1 MSEQIMRSADTQDA
15 GKPTFGGLSMQR
27 REFLKLSLKLGLVAM
42 APWPMISC
50 SDSGGHGEAL
60 ALPAL
65 PYATDALAPHIS
77 ARTVDLHYGKHHRGY
92 IEKTVRLIQN
102 TPYAGRSL
110 VEIIRTAGEKGDKT
124 IFNNA
129 AQAWN
134 HAFYWQSM
142 TPGGG
147 GAPQGKMAEAL
158 EASFGSYDNFVNKFI
173 FAATSRFGSGWAW
186 LVKDG
191 DQLKV
196 INTANA
202 DTPLAH
208 GLTPLLTVDVWEH
221 AYYLD
226 YQNRRGPYVRAF
238 VDHLINWSF
247 AERNLR
253 ARF

>member
-1 MSEQIMRSADTQDA
+1 
-15 GKPTFGGLSMQR
+15 
-27 REFLKLSLKLGLVAM
+27 M
-42 APWPMISC
+42 A
-50 SDSGGHGEAL
+50 
-60 ALPAL
+60 
-65 PYATDALAPHIS
+65 
-77 ARTVDLHYGKHHRGY
+77 LHYGKHHRGY
-92 IEKTVRLIQN
+92 IEKTLRLIKD
-102 TPYAGRSL
+102 TPYAGKGL
-110 VEIIRTAGEKGDKT
+110 VEIIKTAGASEADGA

-134 HAFYWQSM
+134 HDFYWKSM

-147 GAPQGKMAEAL
+147 GAPEGKIAA
-158 EASFGSYDNFVNKFI
+158 AIDADFGSYQGFVDKFI
-173 FAATSRFGSGWAW
+173 FAATNQFGSGWAW

-191 DQLKV
+191 DHLKV

-208 GLTPLLTVDVWEH
+208 GLTPLLTIDVWEH

-226 YQNRRGPYVRAF
+226 YQNRRGPYVRSF

>member
-1 MSEQIMRSADTQDA
+1 
-15 GKPTFGGLSMQR
+15 MQR
-27 REFLKLSLKLGLVAM
+27 RDFLKLSLKLGLVAM
-42 APWPMISC
+42 APWPVLSC
-50 SDSGGHGEAL
+50 SKGDGHGGGP

-77 ARTVDLHYGKHHRGY
+77 TETIALHYGKHHRGY
-92 IEKTVRLIQN
+92 IEKTLRLAAG
-102 TPYAGRSL
+102 TPYAGKGL
-110 VEIIRTAGEKGDKT
+110 VQIIKEAQASVGDEG

-134 HAFYWQSM
+134 HEFYWNSM

-147 GAPQGKMAEAL
+147 GRPHGEIAAAID
-158 EASFGSYDNFVNKFI
+158 ASFGNYENFVDKFI
-173 FAATSRFGSGWAW
+173 YAATSRFGSGWAW

-191 DQLKV
+191 DALKV

-226 YQNRRGPYVRAF
+226 YKNRRGPYVRAY

-247 AERNLR
+247 AQRNLR
-253 ARF
+253 ARY

>member
-1 MSEQIMRSADTQDA
+1 
-15 GKPTFGGLSMQR
+15 MQR
-27 REFLKLSLKLGLVAM
+27 RDFLKLSLKLGLVAM
-42 APWPMISC
+42 TPLPMIAC
-50 SDSGGHGEAL
+50 SGKDGHGSGA

-65 PYATDALAPHIS
+65 PYAADALAPYIS
-77 ARTVDLHYGKHHRGY
+77 AETVALHYGKHHRGY
-92 IEKTVRLIQN
+92 VEKTQRL
-102 TPYAGRSL
+102 TAGTAYAGKGL
-110 VEIIRTAGEKGDKT
+110 VQIIMEAKESAGDQA

-134 HAFYWQSM
+134 HDFYWKSM

-147 GAPQGKMAEAL
+147 GHPEGKIADAID
-158 EASFGSYDNFVNKFI
+158 ASFGSYDNFINKFI

-238 VDHLINWSF
+238 VDNLINWSF

>member
-1 MSEQIMRSADTQDA
+1 
-15 GKPTFGGLSMQR
+15 
-27 REFLKLSLKLGLVAM
+27 
-42 APWPMISC
+42 
-50 SDSGGHGEAL
+50 
-60 ALPAL
+60 
-65 PYATDALAPHIS
+65 LAPHIS
-77 ARTVDLHYGKHHRGY
+77 AETMALHYGKHHHGY
-92 IEKTVRLIQN
+92 IEKTLRLITD

-110 VEIIRTAGEKGDKT
+110 VDIVKTAAQSDT
-124 IFNNA
+124 DTAIFNNA

-134 HAFYWQSM
+134 HDFYWKSM

-147 GAPQGKMAEAL
+147 GAPTGEIAKAIDA
-158 EASFGSYDNFVNKFI
+158 AFGSYQGFVDKFI

-186 LVKDG
+186 LVKEG
-191 DQLKV
+191 DKLKV

-208 GLTPLLTVDVWEH
+208 GLTPLLTIDVWEH

-238 VDHLINWSF
+238 IDHLINWSF

-253 ARF
+253 ARY

>member
-1 MSEQIMRSADTQDA
+1 
-15 GKPTFGGLSMQR
+15 MQR
-27 REFLKLSLKLGLVAM
+27 RAFLKLSLKLGLVAL
-42 APWPMISC
+42 APWPVISC
-50 SDSGGHGEAL
+50 SDPGGHGPGPV
-60 ALPAL
+60 LPDL
-65 PYATDALAPHIS
+65 PYAKDALAPHIS
-77 ARTVDLHYGKHHRGY
+77 AETVALHYGKHHQGY
-92 IEKTVRLIQN
+92 IEKTLRLITD

-110 VEIIRTAGEKGDKT
+110 VDIVKTAAQSDT
-124 IFNNA
+124 DTAIFNNA

-134 HAFYWQSM
+134 HDFYWKSM

-147 GAPQGKMAEAL
+147 GAPTGEIAKAIDA
-158 EASFGSYDNFVNKFI
+158 AFGSYQGFVDKFI
-173 FAATSRFGSGWAW
+173 FTATSRFGSGWAW
-186 LVKDG
+186 LVKERDK
-191 DQLKV
+191 LKV

-208 GLTPLLTVDVWEH
+208 GLTPLLTIDVWEH

>member
-1 MSEQIMRSADTQDA
+1 MEPCVLLAIDDA
-15 GKPTFGGLSMQR
+15 GR
-27 REFLKLSLKLGLVAM
+27 R
-42 APWPMISC
+42 
-50 SDSGGHGEAL
+50 GH
-60 ALPAL
+60 P
-65 PYATDALAPHIS
+65 
-77 ARTVDLHYGKHHRGY
+77 
-92 IEKTVRLIQN
+92 
-102 TPYAGRSL
+102 
-110 VEIIRTAGEKGDKT
+110 
-124 IFNNA
+124 
-129 AQAWN
+129 
-134 HAFYWQSM
+134 
-142 TPGGG
+142 
-147 GAPQGKMAEAL
+147 AEAL
-158 EASFGSYDNFVNKFI
+158 QASFGSYDNFVNKFI
-173 FAATSRFGSGWAW
+173 FAATNRFGSGWAW

-253 ARF
+253 ARY

>member
-1 MSEQIMRSADTQDA
+1 ME
-15 GKPTFGGLSMQR
+15 R
-27 REFLKLSLKLGLVAM
+27 REFLKLSLKLGLMAM
-42 APWPMISC
+42 APWPIISC
-50 SDSGGHGEAL
+50 SKSGGQGHGL

-77 ARTVDLHYGKHHRGY
+77 ARTVELHYGKHHRGY
-92 IEKTVRLIQN
+92 VEKTLRLIQD
-102 TPYAGRSL
+102 TPYAGKDL
-110 VEIIRTAGEKGDKT
+110 VEIVKTAGEKGDVA

-134 HAFYWQSM
+134 HAFYWNSM

-147 GAPQGKMAEAL
+147 GAPQGKIAAAID
-158 EASFGSYDNFVNKFI
+158 ASFGGYDKFVDKFI

-186 LVKDG
+186 LVQEGQK
-191 DQLKV
+191 LKV
-196 INTANA
+196 ISTANA
-202 DTPLAH
+202 DTPVAH
-208 GLTPLLTVDVWEH
+208 GLIPLLTTDVWEH

-226 YQNRRGPYVRAF
+226 YQNRRGPYVRAV

-253 ARF
+253 ARV